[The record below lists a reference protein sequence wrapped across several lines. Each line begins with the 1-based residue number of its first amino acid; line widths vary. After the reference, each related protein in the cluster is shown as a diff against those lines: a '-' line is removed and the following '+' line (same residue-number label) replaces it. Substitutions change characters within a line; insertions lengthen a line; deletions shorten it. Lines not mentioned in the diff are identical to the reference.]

1 MHYCLAPS
9 ACDSDIK
16 NILVS
21 ALPCFVHYS
30 YRRMSRD
37 RRSLAPCQVGYHL
50 TVCTHLRPALRRVE
64 AKTNVDKQQETVFI
78 NFPVP
83 NGTSAL
89 GTKSCSGSDQIH
101 GTWLSNLLEL
111 ESADIACM
119 NEASLPKLLAFFQCS
134 CRLSAPVNARKSVI
148 SFLCPTRGFSTPYCL
163 MR

>member
-1 MHYCLAPS
+1 MHHCLAPS
-9 ACDSDIK
+9 VCDSDIK

-30 YRRMSRD
+30 GRRMLRD
-37 RRSLAPCQVGYHL
+37 RISLAPCQIGYHL

-83 NGTSAL
+83 NATSAL
-89 GTKSCSGSDQIH
+89 GTKVIQ
-101 GTWLSNLLEL
+101 LRSNPGHLVIQSLEL
-111 ESADIACM
+111 ESADIAYM

-148 SFLCPTRGFSTPYCL
+148 SFLCPTRELSTPYCL